1 LSLQPRLQVLDL
13 IAQIHQSPGYL
24 TGKPRKRLATMKRYT
39 WDSDK
44 FGRGRKVS
52 IETLLCRVYREQWT
66 PEQVITVLRYVE
78 KRQHAYL
85 HDFWDSVAD
94 NGFVHWYP
102 HNRYRLFR
110 ERLFELPW
118 LLSMRGFHES
128 NFCRVTV
135 EAFWDEKNW
144 GASIP

>member
-1 LSLQPRLQVLDL
+1 MTARYEQVVRAHALHQELAAIYTALADEHVLTTDSL
-13 IAQIHQSPGYL
+13 
-24 TGKPRKRLATMKRYT
+24 LAP
-39 WDSDK
+39 
-44 FGRGRKVS
+44 VS
-52 IETLLCRVYREQWT
+52 GLEFIVYYREQWT